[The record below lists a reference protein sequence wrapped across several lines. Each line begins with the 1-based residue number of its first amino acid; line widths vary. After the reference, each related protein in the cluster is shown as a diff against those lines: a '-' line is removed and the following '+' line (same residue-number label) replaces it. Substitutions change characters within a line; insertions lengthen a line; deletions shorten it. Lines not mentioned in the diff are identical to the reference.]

1 MIKYLFLVSFL
12 FISLVSIAQVPE
24 DALRL
29 SWFVPSGTARQ
40 QAIGGAMGSLGG
52 DITSSFV
59 NPAGLGLYKTSEVV
73 VSPGYRFSSN
83 DVDFR
88 GTSMNGTSANNFNL
102 GASGFVFGFSGT
114 DPNHSSALSIAVN
127 RTANFGSHL
136 NYSGVNDYSSFSE
149 QFAEEFAN
157 SGLSIDEGINSPSL
171 SYGTRMALYTYLIDT
186 MTIGGV
192 TQVVGLPQRI
202 IDAGGVLQ
210 QTKSSNTSG
219 GITEIAIG
227 IAGSSKDKWCY
238 GGTLGIP
245 IVNYTRDLSFT
256 ETDATGDP
264 NNDFASTVY
273 TEHYNSSGAGINLKL
288 GGIFRPDAAWR
299 IGLAVHTPTWYTLT
313 DDYSASMTTN
323 TEHYTSAAQPI
334 TITSADLDNGSG
346 TGTNGL
352 KYYITSPW
360 KFLISGSYLFGGGE
374 EDVKKQ
380 KGFITADIEYV
391 TTNSSRFS
399 TSEDYAD
406 PNYYNGLNTA
416 IKNLYKGTFNFRI
429 GGELKFNTIA
439 ARGGFAYTTN
449 PYQTGELKAN
459 QYFISG
465 GLGYRNKGVF
475 VDLTYVQGLGK
486 DADFPY
492 RLSDKANTYAT
503 LNQSIGT
510 VLMTIGFKIP

>member
-1 MIKYLFLVSFL
+1 
-12 FISLVSIAQVPE
+12 
-24 DALRL
+24 
-29 SWFVPSGTARQ
+29 
-40 QAIGGAMGSLGG
+40 
-52 DITSSFV
+52 
-59 NPAGLGLYKTSEVV
+59 
-73 VSPGYRFSSN
+73 
-83 DVDFR
+83 
-88 GTSMNGTSANNFNL
+88 
-102 GASGFVFGFSGT
+102 
-114 DPNHSSALSIAVN
+114 
-127 RTANFGSHL
+127 
-136 NYSGVNDYSSFSE
+136 
-149 QFAEEFAN
+149 
-157 SGLSIDEGINSPSL
+157 
-171 SYGTRMALYTYLIDT
+171 
-186 MTIGGV
+186 MTVGGV
-192 TQVVGLPQRI
+192 TQVIGLPQKI
-202 IDAGGVLQ
+202 LDAGGVLN

-227 IAGSSKDKWCY
+227 IAGSSRDKWCY

-256 ETDATGDP
+256 ETDATGDV
-264 NNDFASTVY
+264 NNDFASSVY

-334 TITSADLDNGSG
+334 TITSAELDNGSG

-406 PNYYNGLNTA
+406 PNYYNSLNTA

-449 PYQTGELKAN
+449 PYQTSDLKAN

-503 LNQSIGT
+503 VKQSMGT
-510 VLMTIGFKIP
+510 VIMTVGFKIP